1 MQTECA
7 KAFIEI
13 LDENVS
19 SQCLSDTWH
28 AIKVLSLINIYL
40 LLTMTVIPFLF

>member
-13 LDENVS
+13 LDADVS
-19 SQCLSDTWH
+19 D
-28 AIKVLSLINIYL
+28 L
-40 LLTMTVIPFLF
+40 LNHFTLKLRDKKATE